1 MSLSLA
7 IPHRRGKKP
16 PNCMMR
22 LLIHRIIS
30 ILQSKPK
37 VYPVNEQGEWEPHWV
52 FIGEI
57 KDVKE
62 S

>member
-1 MSLSLA
+1 
-7 IPHRRGKKP
+7 
-16 PNCMMR
+16 MR